1 MPDATHAHDR
11 ARDILKETQPPA
23 PPLASKTPCEAEACA
38 SSRRWVFV
46 RRLAFIA
53 LLCTLLASGWTL
65 THTKR
70 SFKGYSFKGYSLAEV
85 QAAAVASADVS
96 DNATYVA
103 VTYPRV
109 SRVERLPNGNRRVDL
124 SIWIYGRS
132 APRGAEHDVI
142 VVVSPGMQIV
152 DAREVARQ

>member
-1 MPDATHAHDR
+1 MPDATIADDR
-11 ARDILKETQPPA
+11 ARHILKETQPPA
-23 PPLASKTPCEAEACA
+23 PPMASKTPCEAQARA

-53 LLCTLLASGWTL
+53 LLCTLLASGRTL
-65 THTKR
+65 THTKH
-70 SFKGYSFKGYSLAEV
+70 SVKGYSLAEV
-85 QAAAVASADVS
+85 QAAAVGSADVS

-109 SRVERLPNGNRRVDL
+109 SRVERLSNGNMRVDL

-132 APRGAEHDVI
+132 APQGAEHNVI
-142 VVVSPGMQIV
+142 AVVSPGMQIV